1 MASSTNHCGR
11 CSLCCRLLGIDALE
25 KMPNVWCKFCKP
37 GRGGCQIHNQ
47 PEFPEECA
55 DYVCLWLQS
64 HHEGAP
70 FADDLR
76 PDRCQVVIDKRLGE
90 NIHNVRCNIGYPHA
104 WKDPRVEG
112 LADIGGHRGID
123 RRAGHRVGRG
133 AGALFSASDHSR
145 GSSAASKISES
156 NFR

>member
-104 WKDPRVEG
+104 WKDPRVQKVLQT
-112 LADIGGHRGID
+112 LADIEGSTVVLVTESGEERVLYSPHPTIPGVVQRHR
-123 RRAGHRVGRG
+123 R
-133 AGALFSASDHSR
+133 
-145 GSSAASKISES
+145 
-156 NFR
+156 